1 MPARATR
8 KGRKPGAAA
17 AAGGSA
23 IAAGQAHRILDSRRL
38 LYFYYVAKTG
48 RFIGAEAALGVA
60 QSAMSR
66 QIQQLESELGMRLL
80 ERTGRGVTLTPV
92 GEILYRDAEDI
103 LQRMASTLTELE
115 DASNRRHGESVSI
128 AAPPTFTNV
137 YMADIILRLQALR
150 PGLRV
155 CVVEASSGS
164 VMNQLVG
171 GEVDCAIVSAATA
184 TPPSRIEQRP
194 LLTEPVTVICA
205 PSHPVA
211 GQRKLPRRQLR
222 ELDLVLPAALN
233 GSRALLRDYLAVDD
247 IPLRSQIEADSLAL
261 SRKLVMQRPLC
272 TILPTSSC
280 EEQIAAGELVAV
292 ALDPPL
298 VRTLYIARL
307 KDRPIS
313 EAGKALMEVAEAV
326 VRERQASNG
335 RQTRQ
340 AAGPATR
347 RR

>member
-1 MPARATR
+1 MTMQMRRRTQTTPKRPAPAV
-8 KGRKPGAAA
+8 
-17 AAGGSA
+17 GS
-23 IAAGQAHRILDSRRL
+23 RILDSRRL

-66 QIQQLESELGMRLL
+66 QIQQLESELGQQLL
-80 ERTGRGVTLTPV
+80 ERNGRGVTLTPA
-92 GEILYRDAEDI
+92 GEILYREAEDI

-115 DASNRRHGESVSI
+115 DAASERHGESVSI

-137 YMADIILRLQALR
+137 YMADIILTLQKQR

-155 CVVEASSGS
+155 RAVEASSGS

-171 GEVDCAIVSAATA
+171 GEVDCAIVSASAA
-184 TPPSRIEQRP
+184 STPKGGRIVQRP

-205 PSHPVA
+205 PSHSVA
-211 GQRKLPRRQLR
+211 RQRNVPRQQLR

-233 GSRALLRDYLAVDD
+233 GSRALLRDYFAKDD

-272 TILPTSSC
+272 TLLPTSSC

-292 ALDPPL
+292 ELDPPL
-298 VRTLYIARL
+298 RRTLYIARL

-313 EAGKALMEVAEAV
+313 EAGKALMEVAESV
-326 VRERQASNG
+326 VRGKERKVARS
-335 RQTRQ
+335 
-340 AAGPATR
+340 R
-347 RR
+347 RSA

>member
-1 MPARATR
+1 MRRRDPKGKPTAAGARAN
-8 KGRKPGAAA
+8 
-17 AAGGSA
+17 
-23 IAAGQAHRILDSRRL
+23 RILDSRRL

-66 QIQQLESELGMRLL
+66 QIQQLESELGLRLL

-103 LQRMASTLTELE
+103 LQRMASTITELR
-115 DASNRRHGESVSI
+115 DASNLHGESVSI

-137 YMADIILRLQALR
+137 YMAQIILRLQAQR

-155 CVVEASSGS
+155 RAVEASSGS

-171 GEVDCAIVSAATA
+171 GEVDCAIVSATA
-184 TPPSRIEQRP
+184 SPPGRIVQRP

-205 PSHPVA
+205 PTHPVA
-211 GQRKLPRRQLR
+211 RQRSVPRRQLR

-233 GSRALLRDYLAVDD
+233 GSRALLRDYFATDD

-280 EEQIAAGELVAV
+280 EEQIAVGELVAV

-313 EAGKALMEVAEAV
+313 EAGKALMEVAQAV
-326 VRERQASNG
+326 VMRKQPAARPARPAG
-335 RQTRQ
+335 AARPTKTR
-340 AAGPATR
+340 GTR
-347 RR
+347 SD